1 MEKLGIIF
9 ANAMAQL
16 STTINTALDEKR
28 KVILSRIETVNTI
41 KTELAQDQEE
51 LEELSSALEVA
62 SDKLDDIVCDIDF
75 LIEEMDKVLL
85 PQEEDE
91 EFDIN
96 ELIVEDTEDND

>member
-16 STTINTALDEKR
+16 SNTINTAVDEKR
-28 KVILSRIETVNTI
+28 KVILSRIETVNTL
-41 KTELAQDQEE
+41 KTELTKDQEE
-51 LEELSSALEVA
+51 LEEFSTALDNA

-75 LIEEMDKVLL
+75 LIEEMDKILL
-85 PQEEDE
+85 PQEEE

-96 ELIVEDTEDND
+96 DLIVEDIEEEN

>member
-16 STTINTALDEKR
+16 SNTINTAVDEKR
-28 KVILSRIETVNTI
+28 KVILSRIETVNSI
-41 KTELAQDQEE
+41 KTELTKDQEE
-51 LEELSSALEVA
+51 LEEFSTALDNA

-75 LIEEMDKVLL
+75 LIEEMDKILL
-85 PQEEDE
+85 PQEE

-96 ELIVEDTEDND
+96 DLIVEDIEEED

>member
-16 STTINTALDEKR
+16 SNTINTAVDEKR
-28 KVILSRIETVNTI
+28 KVILSRIETVNSI
-41 KTELAQDQEE
+41 KTELTKDQEE
-51 LEELSSALEVA
+51 LEEFSTALDNA

-75 LIEEMDKVLL
+75 LIEEMDKILL
-85 PQEEDE
+85 PQEEE

-96 ELIVEDTEDND
+96 DLIVEDIEEED

>member
-16 STTINTALDEKR
+16 LTTINTAVDEKR

-41 KTELAQDQEE
+41 KTELAKDQEE
-51 LEELSSALEVA
+51 LEEFSSALEVA

-96 ELIVEDTEDND
+96 ELIVEDTEDTD